1 MTVEAAAF
9 QRFRDKVGQLR
20 SSAPPT
26 VIPADVRVDRA
37 KAVFQRRLDAR
48 QAAYLET
55 CIHCGMCAEACH
67 FYEATGDGKYTP
79 IHKLDPLRRWYR
91 RELAPMGWLRRLVMR
106 DITAKDLE
114 DWQELVYDSCTQCGR
129 CDMICPMGIYI
140 SPMIGIMREALAEAG
155 LQPVEQSALAKEINE
170 HGTLL
175 GIGAETYRAVSAE
188 LRSRG
193 VEVPLDRPRAEVM
206 VLMNAMD
213 AAVFRDAIAATAR
226 IMSRLGLDWTI
237 RTGAGDAAA
246 YDWTSGD
253 ERTHARMTRR
263 IIDDAVAAGAKT
275 VIVPECGHG
284 YAALRWGAANVYG
297 KPLPFEVM
305 AISEFVGREL
315 QAGRL
320 KVHRVAAG
328 KSVTYHD
335 PCKVGRWSGVL
346 DEPRKALSA
355 IGVEV
360 REMESHAKTNYC
372 CGGGGGVFLN
382 ERAAKLRQGAFQ
394 IKMKEADAT
403 GAGSVVTACGHCRM
417 TYLAGAQQAN
427 WQKPIESLV
436 ELVAENL
443 AE

>member
-1 MTVEAAAF
+1 MSVDAAAF
-9 QRFRDKVGQLR
+9 QTFREKAGQLR
-20 SSAPPT
+20 TSA
-26 VIPADVRVDRA
+26 VPAAVPSDVRVDRA
-37 KAVFQRRLDAR
+37 KTVFKRRLDAG
-48 QAAYLET
+48 QATYLET

-67 FYEATGDGKYTP
+67 FYEATGHGRYTP
-79 IHKLDPLRRWYR
+79 IYKVDLLRRYYR

-129 CDMICPMGIYI
+129 CDMICPMGIHI

-155 LQPVEQSALAKEINE
+155 LQPIEQRALAKEINE
-170 HGTLL
+170 QGTLL
-175 GIGAETYRAVSAE
+175 GIGPGTYQAVAAE
-188 LRSRG
+188 LRGRG
-193 VEVPLDRPRAEVM
+193 VEVPLDKPRADVM

-213 AAVFRDAIAATAR
+213 AAVFKDAIAATAR
-226 IMSRLGLDWTI
+226 IMNRLGLDWTI

-246 YDWTSGD
+246 FDWTSGD

-263 IIDDAVAAGAKT
+263 IIEDAAAAGAKT

-284 YAALRWGAANVYG
+284 YAALRWGGANVYG
-297 KPLPFEVM
+297 QPLPFEVM
-305 AISEFVGREL
+305 AISEFVGREV

-320 KVHRVAAG
+320 KVKKVAASR
-328 KSVTYHD
+328 SVTYHD

-346 DEPRKALSA
+346 DEPRQALAA

-382 ERAAKLRQGAFQ
+382 ERAAKLRQGAFR

-403 GAGSVVTACGHCRM
+403 GAASVVTACGHCRM
-417 TYLAGAQQAN
+417 TFMAGAQQAN
-427 WQKPIESLV
+427 WPTPIESLV